1 MTPVVGVFQSRSAS
15 GEGIERLLAAGI
27 KREHISVLTPASSDE
42 QISAVPVSDTEQPGM
57 GEAVGTLVGGALGT
71 AGGFGAGAALASFLL
86 PGVGPILAGSLIGAG
101 LLGLGGAAAG
111 AAAGEALEEAIPGV
125 PRDEMYVYED
135 ALRQGRTVIIAQ
147 PEDEQN
153 VAAAHRALAAAGAET
168 IDAARENWWIGLR
181 SAEEEHYTGQG
192 GDFDGD
198 EQDYRRGFEAA
209 QSPALRGKSW
219 ADALDYLASHNEL
232 SARQPAFR
240 QGFERGQRY
249 RQNLR
254 N

>member
-1 MTPVVGVFQSRSAS
+1 MTPVVGVFESRAGS

-42 QISAVPVSDTEQPGM
+42 QIAAVPVSDTEQPGM
-57 GEAVGTLVGGALGT
+57 GAAVGTLVGGGLGT

-86 PGVGPILAGSLIGAG
+86 PGVGPILAGGLIGAG

-111 AAAGEALEEAIPGV
+111 RAAGGVLEEAIPGV

-135 ALRQGRTVIIAQ
+135 ALRRGRTVLIAQ
-147 PEDEQN
+147 PEDEHN
-153 VAAAHRALAAAGAET
+153 VAAAHRALAEAGAET

-181 SAEEEHYTGQG
+181 SAEEEHYTGEG

-198 EQDYRRGFEAA
+198 EEYYRKGFEAA
-209 QSPALRGKSW
+209 QSPDVHGKSW
-219 ADALDYLASHNEL
+219 EEARHFLTRRNEI
-232 SARQPAFR
+232 ARQPAFR
-240 QGFERGQRY
+240 QGFERGRRY
-249 RQNLR
+249 REGLR